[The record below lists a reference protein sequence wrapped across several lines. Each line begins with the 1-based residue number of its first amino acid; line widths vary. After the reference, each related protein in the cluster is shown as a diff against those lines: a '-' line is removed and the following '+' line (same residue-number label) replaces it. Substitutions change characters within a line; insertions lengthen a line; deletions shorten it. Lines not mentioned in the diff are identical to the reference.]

1 MAFNPF
7 HKFRKHQKVI
17 FAFIT
22 IFCMLSF
29 VACSGLQ
36 GGGDMMHWMQGLF
49 MGRST
54 AQDIGSVDGKGVNQL
69 ELVEMAQRREIANI
83 FMASA
88 TEAALQAKMQK
99 LRPPGDTRMTPESF
113 QRIFRDPDVV
123 YLQQRLNN
131 QPYFGGSLKTE
142 GLMEFKMWLNQA
154 DQLGIHMTP
163 ANVKAMVAHL
173 TLGKEHFNDRDSG
186 AIERGLKQRYRN
198 FSPEL
203 LIAALGD
210 EFRVQFA
217 QAALLGLEP
226 STNARMP
233 IPATPQEF
241 WEFYKENQTRV
252 DLRLV
257 GVRVEDYLSQVKDT
271 PREAELLELYKK
283 FKDKEYSP
291 DSKDPGF
298 KTPRRIQVQWVAG
311 TSSADHFKKLAA
323 NFRIKEQ
330 AARKVAAAA
339 GAALNGLL
347 AVNDIAIAA
356 ALDPRLIKE
365 YDDTK
370 WRNFQAASYAHN
382 WRWAPYPM
390 HDASYDQPSAVAAAV
405 GMGAADV
412 PAMGIVG
419 AYLGTAVAKEIDARV
434 QRGLTWTLTAAQP
447 TPQLMAAAMAAE
459 MLPRSEYIP
468 LADVKDKV
476 NERIDLFLAQDLFAG
491 AMKAIQKEVEA
502 MAKADDKGRA
512 EANERIAKLVAE
524 AGFQTGKTGG
534 PRGLTRSM
542 MTDDSNIARDPGLA
556 ALKAAYLKPPSLDA
570 EGKRFGNLFFTDKA
584 AFVVERFPQSQFRA
598 ADDETEWKA
607 APESFLFWKTED
619 KPART
624 LEFDNPEVRKEVE
637 YAWRFN
643 KARELARKDAE
654 ALAAKLKED
663 KGDPR
668 RLRDTAEKLK
678 KELIELNGLAKR
690 NQEPSFR
697 PEVAFMWNPPRIPED
712 KVPNAGMDFGT
723 KLLALQDKDKGDTLV
738 VPNLPE
744 AVYYVGVLV
753 DKKEP
758 NLADFLTTYQNASP
772 TAVRRDPLLMMFE
785 QEKLV
790 NYFQDALKLLKQESK
805 LTIDK
810 DKLKDTDFGAGE
822 EN

>member
-36 GGGDMMHWMQGLF
+36 GGGDMMHWLQGLF
-49 MGRST
+49 FS
-54 AQDIGSVDGKGVNQL
+54 GSRAADVGTVDGKGVDQRQ
-69 ELVEMAQRREIANI
+69 LVELARQRELANV
-83 FMASA
+83 FMSSA
-88 TEAALQAKMQK
+88 TEAALQAKMQE
-99 LRPPGDTRMTPESF
+99 LRPPGDSRMTPESF

-123 YLQQRLNN
+123 YLQQRVNN

-154 DQLGIHMTP
+154 DKMGIRFN
-163 ANVKAMVAHL
+163 AADVQREVNHL
-173 TLGKEHFNDRDSG
+173 TLGKLNRRESG
-186 AIERGLKQRYRN
+186 AIEAGLKQRYRN
-198 FSPEL
+198 FSPDQL
-203 LIAALGD
+203 VAALGD
-210 EFRVQFA
+210 EFRVQMA

-241 WEFYKENQTRV
+241 WEFYKDNQTKV

-257 GVRVEDYLSQVKDT
+257 GVRVEDYLSQVKDKPT
-271 PREAELLELYKK
+271 EAELLELYKK
-283 FKDKEYSP
+283 FKDKEPSP
-291 DSKDPGF
+291 ESKDPGF
-298 KTPRRIQVQWVAG
+298 KAPRRVQVQWVSGASG
-311 TSSADHFKKLAA
+311 AEHFKKAAA
-323 NFRIKEQ
+323 NFRIAEATAQ
-330 AARKVAAAA
+330 KVAAGA
-339 GAALNGLL
+339 GAALNGLI
-347 AVNDIAIAA
+347 AVKEIAIAA
-356 ALDPRLIKE
+356 AVDARLIKE

-370 WRNFQAASYAHN
+370 WRSYQAPSYAHT

-390 HDASYDQPSAVAAAV
+390 HESSYDTKAAVASAV
-405 GMGAADV
+405 GLGAAEM
-412 PAMGIVG
+412 PAMGVVG

-434 QRGLTWTLTAAQP
+434 QRGLTWALTAAQP
-447 TPQLMAAAMAAE
+447 NPQYMAAAMAYE
-459 MLPRSEYIP
+459 MMPASEYIP
-468 LADVKDKV
+468 LAAVKDKV
-476 NERIDLFLAQDLFAG
+476 NERIDQFLAQDLLATT
-491 AMKAIQKEVEA
+491 MKSIQKEIEA
-502 MAKADDKGRA
+502 MAKADDKGKA
-512 EANERIAKLVAE
+512 EANERIAKLA
-524 AGFQTGKTGG
+524 AAANLKIGKTGG
-534 PRGLTRSM
+534 PRDLANKHKVA
-542 MTDDSNIARDPGLA
+542 DDKGLA
-556 ALKAAYLKPPSLDA
+556 DLKAAYLKPPSLDP
-570 EGKRFGNLFFTDKA
+570 EGKRFGNLFFSDKA
-584 AFVVERFPQSQFRA
+584 AFVVERFPQSQFRTA
-598 ADDETEWKA
+598 EDETEWKA

-619 KPART
+619 KPARVQD
-624 LEFDNPEVRKEVE
+624 FDSPEVREEVKQ
-637 YAWRFN
+637 AWIFN
-643 KARELARKDAE
+643 KARELAKKDAE

-678 KELIELNGLAKR
+678 KDLIELNNLAKR

-723 KLLALQDKDKGDTLV
+723 KVLGLQDKEKGDTLV
-738 VPNLPE
+738 TPDLPE
-744 AVYYVGVLV
+744 AVYYVAVMV

-758 NLADFLTTYQNASP
+758 NMADFLQTYQNAAP
-772 TAVRRDPLLMMFE
+772 TAIRRDPLLMMFE

-790 NYFQDALKLLKQESK
+790 KYFQDSMQLLKDEAK

-810 DKLKDTDFGAGE
+810 DKLKGTEFGSGTE